1 MGNQS
6 WYCSGS
12 LPPQFAMTHPTVD
25 ACPAPALVHVST
37 NFFVNRLENEEEED
51 GCVVLGL
58 LSALVV
64 YLLFAIV
71 VAGGW
76 RLYHLLI

>member
-1 MGNQS
+1 
-6 WYCSGS
+6 
-12 LPPQFAMTHPTVD
+12 MTHPTVD
-25 ACPAPALVHVST
+25 ACPAPALVYVST